1 MRRRRVAAAALAIAA
16 IASGAAAGPEKRPE
30 TKPDARPEAPPAQLL
45 SGDAA
50 HGAALDP
57 VFAHFKL
64 ARLACKFSEE
74 KHIALLARPLRSSGT
89 IYYDRDKGVARATV
103 APKPEHVVV
112 TRTTLRFRK
121 GDHSEEIP
129 LDKSKDLKAFALI
142 FPTLLRGERSE
153 IERSFDIGLY
163 GSDAAWWALA
173 FTPKTDSLR
182 ALVRRVVVF
191 GRKAELVA
199 LQVVEASG
207 DTTETRLSELRT
219 DGAVPDAEIAAAFG
233 AP

>member
-1 MRRRRVAAAALAIAA
+1 MTLRRVGRAAVAMALAIAG
-16 IASGAAAGPEKRPE
+16 IASGAAAE
-30 TKPDARPEAPPAQLL
+30 TKTEAPPANLV

-57 VFAHFKL
+57 VFAHFRL
-64 ARLACKFSEE
+64 ARLACTFSEE
-74 KHIALLARPLRSSGT
+74 KHIALLAKPLRSSGT
-89 IYYDRDKGVARATV
+89 IYYDRDKGIARTTK

-121 GDHSEEIP
+121 GDHTEEIP

-142 FPTLLRGERSE
+142 FPTVLRGERGE
-153 IERSFDIGLY
+153 LERSFDVGLY

-182 ALVRRVVVF
+182 AMVRRVVVF
-191 GRKAELVA
+191 GHKAELVA

-207 DTTETRLSELRT
+207 DTTETQLSEIRT
-219 DGAVPDAEIAAAFG
+219 NGAVPDAEIASAFG

>member
-1 MRRRRVAAAALAIAA
+1 MTLRRAAVAMALAIAA
-16 IASGAAAGPEKRPE
+16 IASGAAAE
-30 TKPDARPEAPPAQLL
+30 TKTEAPPANLV

-57 VFAHFKL
+57 VFAHFRL
-64 ARLACKFSEE
+64 ARLACTFSEE
-74 KHIALLARPLRSSGT
+74 KHIALLAKPLRSSGT
-89 IYYDRDKGVARATV
+89 IYYDRDKGIARTTK

-121 GDHSEEIP
+121 GDRTEEIP

-142 FPTLLRGERSE
+142 FPTVLRGERGE
-153 IERSFDIGLY
+153 LERSFDIGLY

-182 ALVRRVVVF
+182 AMVRRVVVF
-191 GRKAELVA
+191 GHKAELVA

-207 DTTETRLSELRT
+207 DTTDTQLSELRT
-219 DGAVPDAEIAAAFG
+219 NGAVPDAEIASAFG

>member
-1 MRRRRVAAAALAIAA
+1 MTLRRVGRAAVAMALAIAG
-16 IASGAAAGPEKRPE
+16 IASGAAAE
-30 TKPDARPEAPPAQLL
+30 TKTEAPPANLV

-57 VFAHFKL
+57 VFAHFRL
-64 ARLACKFSEE
+64 ARLACTFSEE
-74 KHIALLARPLRSSGT
+74 KHIALLAKPLRSSGT
-89 IYYDRDKGVARATV
+89 IYYDRDKGIARTTK

-121 GDHSEEIP
+121 GDHTEEIP

-142 FPTLLRGERSE
+142 FPTVLRGDRGEL
-153 IERSFDIGLY
+153 ERSFDIGLY

-182 ALVRRVVVF
+182 AMVRRVVVF
-191 GRKAELVA
+191 GHKAELVA

-207 DTTETRLSELRT
+207 DTTDTQLSELRT
-219 DGAVPDAEIAAAFG
+219 NGAVPDAEIASVFG

>member
-1 MRRRRVAAAALAIAA
+1 MMLRRGGRVAVALAIAG
-16 IASGAAAGPEKRPE
+16 IASRAAAGPPSRPE
-30 TKPDARPEAPPAQLL
+30 AKTEAPPANLV

-57 VFAHFKL
+57 VFAHFRL
-64 ARLACKFSEE
+64 ARLACTFSEE
-74 KHIALLARPLRSSGT
+74 KHIALLAKPLRSSGT
-89 IYYDRDKGVARATV
+89 IYYDRDKGIARTTR

-121 GDHSEEIP
+121 GDHTEEIP

-142 FPTLLRGERSE
+142 FPTVLRGERGE
-153 IERSFDIGLY
+153 LERSFDIALY
-163 GSDAAWWALA
+163 GSDTAWWALA

-191 GRKAELVA
+191 GHKAELVA
-199 LQVVEASG
+199 LEVVEASG
-207 DTTETRLSELRT
+207 DTTETQLSEIRT
-219 DGAVPDAEIAAAFG
+219 NGAVPDAEIASAFG

>member
-1 MRRRRVAAAALAIAA
+1 MTLCRVGRAAVTMALAIAG
-16 IASGAAAGPEKRPE
+16 IAGGAAAGPASPEK
-30 TKPDARPEAPPAQLL
+30 AEAPPANLV

-64 ARLACKFSEE
+64 ARLACTFSEE
-74 KHIALLARPLRSSGT
+74 KHIALLAKPLRSSGT
-89 IYYDRDKGVARATV
+89 IHYDRDKGIARATR
-103 APKPEHVVV
+103 APRPEHVVV
-112 TRTTLRFRK
+112 TRTTLRVRK
-121 GDHSEEIP
+121 GDRTEEIP
-129 LDKSKDLKAFALI
+129 LDKSKDLRAFALI
-142 FPTLLRGERSE
+142 FPTVLRGERGE
-153 IERSFDIGLY
+153 LERSFDIGLY
-163 GSDAAWWALA
+163 GSAAAWWALA

-182 ALVRRVVVF
+182 GLVRRVVVF

-207 DTTETRLSELRT
+207 DTTDTQLSEIRT
-219 DGAVPDAEIAAAFG
+219 NGAVPDAEIASAFG

>member
-1 MRRRRVAAAALAIAA
+1 MTLRRVGRAAAVALGIAG
-16 IASGAAAGPEKRPE
+16 IASGAAAGPASRPE
-30 TKPDARPEAPPAQLL
+30 RAEAPPANLV

-57 VFAHFKL
+57 VFAHFRL
-64 ARLACKFSEE
+64 ARLACTFTEE
-74 KHIALLARPLRSSGT
+74 KHIALLAKPLRSSGT
-89 IYYDRDKGVARATV
+89 IYYDRDKGIARATR

-121 GDHSEEIP
+121 GDRTEEIP

-142 FPTLLRGERSE
+142 FPTVLRGERGE
-153 IERSFDIGLY
+153 LERSFEVGLY

-191 GRKAELVA
+191 GHKAELVA
-199 LQVVEASG
+199 LQIVEASG
-207 DTTETRLSELRT
+207 DTTETQLSEIRT
-219 DGAVPDAEIAAAFG
+219 NGAVPDAEIASAFG

>member
-1 MRRRRVAAAALAIAA
+1 MTPRGVGWAALAIAA
-16 IASGAAAGPEKRPE
+16 IASSAAAGPA
-30 TKPDARPEAPPAQLL
+30 TRPEAPPANLV
-45 SGDAA
+45 SGDAT

-57 VFAHFKL
+57 VFAHFQL
-64 ARLACKFSEE
+64 ARLACTFREE
-74 KHIALLARPLRSSGT
+74 KHIALLAKPLRSSGT
-89 IYYDRDKGVARATV
+89 IYYDRDKGVARTTT
-103 APKPEHVVV
+103 APKPERVVV

-121 GDHSEEIP
+121 GDHTEEVP

-142 FPTLLRGERSE
+142 FPGVLRGDRGEL
-153 IERSFDIGLY
+153 ERSFDIGLY

-191 GRKAELVA
+191 GHKAELVA

-207 DTTETRLSELRT
+207 DTTDTQLSELRT
-219 DGAVPDAEIAAAFG
+219 NGAVPDAEIASAFG

>member
-1 MRRRRVAAAALAIAA
+1 MTLRRAAVAMALAIAA
-16 IASGAAAGPEKRPE
+16 IASGAAAE
-30 TKPDARPEAPPAQLL
+30 TKTEAPPANLV

-57 VFAHFKL
+57 VFAHFRL
-64 ARLACKFSEE
+64 ARLACTFSEE
-74 KHIALLARPLRSSGT
+74 KHIALLAKPLRSSGT
-89 IYYDRDKGVARATV
+89 IYYDRDKGIARTTK

-121 GDHSEEIP
+121 GDRTEEIP

-142 FPTLLRGERSE
+142 FPTVLRGERGE
-153 IERSFDIGLY
+153 LERSFDIGLY

-182 ALVRRVVVF
+182 AMVRRVVVF
-191 GRKAELVA
+191 GHKAELVA

-207 DTTETRLSELRT
+207 DTTETQLSEIRT
-219 DGAVPDAEIAAAFG
+219 NGAVPDAEIASAFG